1 MEEGGAAALD
11 YKIPGSHIDEDDG
24 AKMPLRHRLTLLANT
39 YIRSSKV
46 QVFICTL
53 TAASCF
59 TYVVDTYVTGDSESR
74 QDNIAQCRDN
84 PSFTLRG
91 DCAVVEIVVME
102 WFELLFGISF
112 CFDYLMCL
120 FYSASML
127 SFVFST
133 AGFCDLLSI
142 VPMIKYFIPSS
153 PLHSLSGFLPVLRA
167 FKAARVLRLN
177 RVLTTEFSS
186 PDLESRGAGGS
197 SRVTFEVASLCLT
210 LLSILYM
217 AASLLYSF
225 NKLPKEYL
233 PEGCDASFNV
243 LPEDLTWDNFLYF
256 VIVTLSTVGYGDI
269 FPDCWTMKL
278 VMVVFIGWC
287 IIYIPVQFSRI
298 QAAMDAREKYLAPYP
313 YHPAVVHI
321 LLCGHLSP
329 HTVRRFMIEFEG
341 SANSRK
347 DQFVK
352 VVLLCPDEPDTVM
365 LSFLRHPRYKNR
377 MFYVKGSPKRDLDL
391 LASSAHRARSIFLLS
406 NRSRGFE
413 EEETFVLMSSIAI
426 EKFLL
431 RYGPEEGSAPVQ
443 LVAQALS
450 IEGAKKL
457 ADVKVNV
464 PICLEAFMAD
474 IMAFGA
480 QYPGFIPLFTNL
492 IRTAD
497 IEVDQ
502 TLGADAWLSDYVKGS
517 EYEIYCC
524 GSQGFGLEGLYWD
537 ELCKGVYAKSNRH
550 SVMIGVA
557 EHKDVI
563 INPGKSYRINKD
575 TTRVFVLAEDHQD
588 AEDALESAA
597 EQLRSSPPTPRKEQS
612 GDRATSDSSRS
623 LYDPMLSPTAH
634 QNLNVHSSIRPAVDQ
649 LQSELREPLVTD
661 RIEAS
666 IGRLL
671 REYRLCLGDDK
682 AAASAGTQRILEPT
696 IHKIELE
703 HDTLSTGKSA
713 IREVSGFGLG
723 SLDHDDDFEA
733 VGHIVLVFPGSD
745 THILQSVRIFITR
758 IFDIKPRNVVLI
770 HPEAST
776 SKAFAREIRD
786 HTHIN
791 TARFRFIHGSPA
803 DPVVLRR
810 ARVARAHAVISF
822 AAKEEAGVGAEADD
836 HNMRTAIVLERE
848 LKAELYEKVFTMNEL
863 INETSVSFLRQ
874 YAKESR
880 RYQETPATARFVRAD
895 QREQRTVPHLFQW
908 PLFAAGR
915 VCTQS
920 ILDTLLIRLSNSL
933 QEAEFW
939 NSFFC
944 KANLFASLPI
954 PKQYQTYGQLFQ
966 HCVDQDLV
974 PLGLYRP
981 TGTKGSLMP
990 YTHTNPVAT
999 EPLVEGDLLFVM
1011 PKGWLGET

>member
-1 MEEGGAAALD
+1 MEHGGANEVD
-11 YKIPGSHIDEDDG
+11 YKVPGSHVDENNFHE
-24 AKMPLRHRLTLLANT
+24 AKVPLRHRLTLLANK
-39 YIRSSKV
+39 YIRSIHV
-46 QVFICTL
+46 QILICLL
-53 TAASCF
+53 TAASCVLYVVE
-59 TYVVDTYVTGDSESR
+59 TYVSGGDESVR
-74 QDNIAQCRDN
+74 KGCRED
-84 PSFTLRG
+84 PSATLMG
-91 DCAVVEIVVME
+91 ECPVIKIVVLE
-102 WFELLFGISF
+102 WFELFFGISF
-112 CFDYLMCL
+112 CFDYFMCL

-142 VPMIKYFIPSS
+142 VPMVKYFIPSS
-153 PLHSLSGFLPVLRA
+153 PLHSLSGFLPILRA

-177 RVLTTEFSS
+177 RVLKTEFSS

-197 SRVTFEVASLCLT
+197 SRVTFEVVSLFLT

-225 NKLPKEYL
+225 NELPDEYI
-233 PEGCDASFNV
+233 PDGCVASFNM
-243 LPEDLTWDNFLYF
+243 LPHELTWDKFLYF

-269 FPDCWTMKL
+269 FPDCWTMKI
-278 VMVVFIGWC
+278 VVVLFIMIC

-298 QAAMDAREKYLAPYP
+298 QDAMDAREKYLVPYR
-313 YHPAVVHI
+313 YHPAIVHI
-321 LLCGHLSP
+321 LLCGHLNP
-329 HTVRRFMIEFEG
+329 HTVQRFMIEFAG

-365 LSFLRHPRYKNR
+365 LSFLRHPRHKNR

-391 LASSAHRARSIFLLS
+391 LAASAHRARSIFLLS
-406 NRSRGFE
+406 NRSLGFE

-431 RYGPEEGSAPVQ
+431 RYGPDESSAPVQ

-450 IEGAKKL
+450 IEGAKRL

-497 IEVDQ
+497 IEVGQ
-502 TLGADAWLSDYVKGS
+502 APGADSWLSDYVRGS

-524 GSQGFGLEGLYWD
+524 GILELKLEGLSWD
-537 ELCKGVYAKSNRH
+537 QLCHLVYDRSNRH

-557 EHKDVI
+557 EHTDVI
-563 INPGKSYRINKD
+563 INPGKDYIIHEA

-588 AEDALESAA
+588 AEDALQNAA
-597 EQLRSSPPTPRKEQS
+597 IQHRDAPQTPRQRLPGS
-612 GDRATSDSSRS
+612 RTISDSLRDMHEPPAA
-623 LYDPMLSPTAH
+623 LPRTLRHGLGIHAA
-634 QNLNVHSSIRPAVDQ
+634 LRPAVDQ
-649 LQSELREPLVTD
+649 LQAGLCQPIEMARV
-661 RIEAS
+661 EAS
-666 IGRLL
+666 IGGLL
-671 REYRLCLGDDK
+671 REYRACLGDK
-682 AAASAGTQRILEPT
+682 AAAEAGTQRILEPT
-696 IHKIELE
+696 IHKIQLE
-703 HDTLSTGKSA
+703 HDTLNAGRAA
-713 IREVSGFGLG
+713 ISEGESSLGLG
-723 SLDHDDDFEA
+723 SLDHENDDDFEA
-733 VGHIVLVFPGSD
+733 VGHLVLTFPGSD
-745 THILQSVRIFITR
+745 THILQSVRIFVTR

-770 HPEAST
+770 HPDAST
-776 SKAFAREIRD
+776 NVAFAKEIRD

-803 DPVVLRR
+803 DAVILRR

-822 AAKEEAGVGAEADD
+822 AAKEEAGIGAEADD
-836 HNMRTAIVLERE
+836 HNLKTAIVLERE

-880 RYQETPATARFVRAD
+880 RYQETAAVTHFGYS
-895 QREQRTVPHLFQW
+895 THLFQW

-944 KANLFASLPI
+944 KANLFSSLSI
-954 PKQYQTYGQLFQ
+954 PPQYSTYGQLFRD
-966 HCVDQDLV
+966 CVDQDLV

-990 YTHTNPVAT
+990 YTHTNPAAT
-999 EPLVEGDLLFVM
+999 ERLVEGDLLFVM
-1011 PKGWLGET
+1011 PKGWLGEG